1 MTGQRKEEALLM
13 NDCEF
18 EQFVLDNGKD
28 ILRFCRITC
37 RNVDSGDELYQ
48 DTMLKLLEKKNSLD
62 SHQNIK
68 SYALSTAILLW
79 KNKCRKYANR
89 SRLIPTE
96 SMDSIEKYE
105 SVESGASPE
114 FSVMHEEQMN
124 KVQQL
129 VADLPEELRLPIH
142 LFYSAD
148 ISINEIS
155 RILHIPEGTVKSRMK
170 KARQV
175 LKKQLEALGYD

>member
-1 MTGQRKEEALLM
+1 
-13 NDCEF
+13 
-18 EQFVLDNGKD
+18 
-28 ILRFCRITC
+28 
-37 RNVDSGDELYQ
+37 
-48 DTMLKLLEKKNSLD
+48 
-62 SHQNIK
+62 
-68 SYALSTAILLW
+68 
-79 KNKCRKYANR
+79 
-89 SRLIPTE
+89 
-96 SMDSIEKYE
+96 MDSIEKYE

-114 FSVMHEEQMN
+114 FSIMHEEQMN
-124 KVQQL
+124 IVQQL

-155 RILHIPEGTVKSRMK
+155 RILRIPEGTVKSRMK